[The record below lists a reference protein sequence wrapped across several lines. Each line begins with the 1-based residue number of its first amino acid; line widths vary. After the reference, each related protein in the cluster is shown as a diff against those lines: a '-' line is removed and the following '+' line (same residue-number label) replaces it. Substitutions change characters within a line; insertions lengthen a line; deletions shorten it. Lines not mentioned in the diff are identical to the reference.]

1 MSTSSLPV
9 SVGRFVGGSSRG
21 RTMKI
26 WFGLLMSLGAGADAV
41 AQDIVVKG
49 NRRIEAES
57 IRFSFHRD
65 ARGKLYNLA
74 IDNAL

>member
-1 MSTSSLPV
+1 
-9 SVGRFVGGSSRG
+9 
-21 RTMKI
+21 MKI